1 MERKLYFS
9 AATWTAIGLLGGLF
23 YREFTKFNDWTYPR
37 FTQLS
42 TVHTHAL
49 VLGALTFLI
58 VLMLERTFKLSQASK
73 DLGRFLPVWNISLGL
88 TVGMQLIKGCLQ
100 VMGNP
105 IADHA
110 AIAGM
115 SGLGHIGLT
124 IGFGLLFHGLGK
136 AIKTPAPELN

>member
-9 AATWTAIGLLGGLF
+9 AAAWTAIGLLGGLF

-49 VLGALTFLI
+49 ALGALIFLI
-58 VLMLERTFKLSQASK
+58 VLVLERTFKLSQASK
-73 DLGRFLPVWNISLGL
+73 DLSRFVMVWNISLSL

-100 VMGNP
+100 VLGNP

-136 AIKTPAPELN
+136 ALKTPTPELN